1 LPSIGADRHRSP
13 LPLQA
18 AAAQEKAANA
28 EATSA
33 REAAAKAAAATAST
47 SRELS
52 ALRAKF
58 KAQSA
63 ELTRLVGHQNP
74 NQKIQL
80 HNRIKTENNEL
91 REELNARGF
100 SEAFIRRFFEPFFG
114 GVFLERS
121 LDTSA

>member
-1 LPSIGADRHRSP
+1 MPSIGADRHRSP

-91 REELNARGF
+91 REELKRTRNELHRCVRAVNGLRW
-100 SEAFIRRFFEPFFG
+100 RRMAMRP
-114 GVFLERS
+114 
-121 LDTSA
+121 